1 MLRPSTPAGRGGID
15 EESAVGRLKIG
26 TACSAGLCVAAAALT
41 FGGSVG
47 AQGYPSR
54 PVSII
59 LPFPPGSGNDMVAR
73 ILAPRLSEELRQPFV
88 VDNRPGA
95 GGVVAAELAAKAAPD
110 GHTLFLPSSSV
121 AINMYS
127 KRARYDLIK
136 DFAPISIVG
145 ELPFTLVVHSS
156 MPVKSIKELVA
167 LAKRRPRELNFAST
181 GMGGTGHLLGE
192 LLRTSTGI
200 EITHVPY
207 KGSAQASQELI
218 GGQVHMLFTNVSSMA
233 PHVKSGRLRSL
244 GVSGTQRSQV
254 LPEVPTMDEAGYPQ
268 LNIGTWFALIAPAGT
283 PAAIVNQLHQAT
295 VKVLGM
301 RDVRAQ
307 LVRQG
312 AEPAPASIEASAAF
326 LKKDVTRWGK
336 IMKDAGVTLE

>member
-1 MLRPSTPAGRGGID
+1 MRRSNLY
-15 EESAVGRLKIG
+15 SARR
-26 TACSAGLCVAAAALT
+26 ACLCLLAVVPFSGNVSAQ
-41 FGGSVG
+41 S
-47 AQGYPSR
+47 YPTR

-59 LPFPPGSGNDMVAR
+59 LPFPPGSGNDTVAR
-73 ILAPRLSEELRQPFV
+73 ILAPKLTEELRQTFV
-88 VDNRPGA
+88 IDNRPGA

-110 GHTLFLPSSSV
+110 GYSLFLPSSSV

-136 DFAPISIVG
+136 DFAPIALVG

-156 MPVKSIKELVA
+156 MPVKSIKELIA

-181 GMGGTGHLLGE
+181 GLGGTGHLLGE
-192 LLRTSTGI
+192 LLRTSAGI

-207 KGSAQASQELI
+207 KGSAQAAQELI
-218 GGQVHMLFTNVSSMA
+218 TGQVHMLFTNVSSMA

-244 GVSGTQRSQV
+244 GVSGPKRSQV
-254 LPEVPTMDEAGYPQ
+254 LPEVPTMDEAGFPQ

-283 PAAIVNQLHQAT
+283 PAAIVNQLNQAT

-301 RDVRAQ
+301 PDVRNQ

-312 AEPAPASIEASAAF
+312 ADPSPATVEATAAF
-326 LKKDVTRWGK
+326 LKKDVARWGK